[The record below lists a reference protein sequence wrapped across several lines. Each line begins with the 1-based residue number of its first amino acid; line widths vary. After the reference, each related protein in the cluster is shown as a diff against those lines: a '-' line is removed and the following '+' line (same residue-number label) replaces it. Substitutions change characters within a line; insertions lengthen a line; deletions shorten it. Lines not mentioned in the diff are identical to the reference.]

1 MSIRSLLRT
10 AFIIVSMCWCPVALA
25 DDAADGES
33 VPVPATGDEPDNE
46 SAPLAA
52 TSDEPGSGQ
61 DAAPWGGSEDNTL
74 KLSIQEAIDLGIQNN
89 LGVEIQRFNP
99 LIAEEDVAIAWGAYD
114 PIWESE
120 MGWQKDRLPTSFG
133 LAGTSLSTGGTLDGQ
148 GGFVGLLPLVSTQ
161 YSAKLVSERS
171 TTNSAVENLSPL
183 YRSTTVFRL
192 SQPLLRGLIWNEPWT
207 RVKVSNIAYDSSLDA
222 FRRDVM
228 DIVTSIET
236 AYWDLIATHEQMLVA
251 RKSLET
257 SRALLE
263 QTKTQY
269 DVGVVSKVEVVQAEA
284 GVADREFSLI
294 VATNRYRQAQ
304 DDLIDRVLGEQLRPE
319 TTLAIQPTEDP
330 EESVAYDVDV
340 EQSTNL
346 AFANRPEL
354 QLAQQNIE
362 GLTIQ
367 EKFAKNQRLPQLDVV
382 GSYFYQGLSGKNNP
396 ACQFGCSPVPSS
408 DYGDSYNDFYDW
420 NGANNWSVRGFLSI
434 PIPNTSARHRAT
446 QAAIELR
453 QARTQKRRVE
463 LDIIVEIR
471 KAARDILSA
480 QEGIEA
486 AQRAV
491 AAAAEQLRAE
501 EIRLEY
507 GESTPFD
514 VLLREEDLVTAES
527 QRILAFQT
535 YRTSITA
542 LDRRQGTI
550 LRNRNIAIDQIL
562 SVR

>member
-10 AFIIVSMCWCPVALA
+10 ALLVAAVSWAPTALGDEA
-25 DDAADGES
+25 TDAAEGL
-33 VPVPATGDEPDNE
+33 PVPAPAAADDPD
-46 SAPLAA
+46 SAPTPTPA
-52 TSDEPGSGQ
+52 T
-61 DAAPWGGSEDNTL
+61 APWGGTEDNTL
-74 KLSIQEAIDLGIQNN
+74 RLSVQEAIDLAIQNN
-89 LGVEIQRFNP
+89 LGVQIQHFNP
-99 LIAEEDVAIAWGAYD
+99 LIAEQDVTVAWGSYD
-114 PIWESE
+114 PIWESDINWNDE
-120 MGWQKDRLPTSFG
+120 RIPNSFA
-133 LAGTSLSTGGTLDGQ
+133 LNQVELSMTKTLDGT

-161 YSAKLVSERS
+161 YSAKLASQRV
-171 TTNSAVENLSPL
+171 TTNSSIQGFSPE
-183 YRSTTVFRL
+183 YRSTVIFGVT
-192 SQPLLRGLIWNEPWT
+192 QPLLRGLIWNEPWT
-207 RVKVSNIAYDSSLDA
+207 RVKVSNIAYDSSIDA

-228 DIVTSIET
+228 DIVAGIEI
-236 AYWDLIATHEQMLVA
+236 AYWNLIATHQQMLVA
-251 RKSLET
+251 EKSLET
-257 SRALLE
+257 SRALLD

-294 VATNRYRQAQ
+294 VTTNRYRAAQ
-304 DDLIDRVLGEQLRPE
+304 DDLIDLVLGEQLHPD

-330 EESVAYDVDV
+330 EEYVTYDVDV
-340 EQSTNL
+340 ERSTQL

-354 QLAQQNIE
+354 QLAEQNIE
-362 GLTIQ
+362 ALTIQ
-367 EKFAKNQRLPQLDVV
+367 EKFAKNQRLPRLDFI
-382 GSYFYQGLSGKNNP
+382 GAYSYQGLSGKQNP
-396 ACQFGCSPVPSS
+396 NLIDFSTGLPYPPGTLPSS
-408 DYGDSYNDFYDW
+408 SYGDSYNNFFDS
-420 NGANNWSVRGFLSI
+420 NGANNWTLGGFLSI
-434 PIPNTSARHRAT
+434 PIPNTAARARAT
-446 QAAIELR
+446 QAGIELR

-463 LDIIVEIR
+463 LDIVVEVR

-514 VLLREEDLVTAES
+514 VLQREEDLVTAES
-527 QRILAFQT
+527 QRIAAFQT
-535 YRTSITA
+535 YRTSLSA

-550 LRNRNIAIDQIL
+550 LRNRNIAIDRIL